1 MASLISTAP
10 GMTTNMV
17 SVISSLVNIGLDW
30 KKFHRLARN
39 KSESKFR
46 ADLGVTKKIKK
57 LYEYAWLQIGKEEAK
72 YKLIKL

>member
-46 ADLGVTKKIKK
+46 ADLGVTIKI
-57 LYEYAWLQIGKEEAK
+57 
-72 YKLIKL
+72 